1 MRLAEIATRRVG
13 IWGLGLEGRAV
24 LGAVAA
30 SPAGVVVV
38 DEREASALAAEPLP
52 GVDYNWGAGSLERLL
67 DCDLVVVS
75 PGIPRTH
82 PFLETLRAK
91 EIHLTSGSAVWLE
104 SEAAR
109 AVGVTGTKGK
119 STTASLIHAILSQPT
134 GTGTGTGTRTGTGT
148 DAGAVLAGNIGL
160 PLLAVPPGP
169 ATVVAELSSYQCFW
183 ITRSPRVAVVT
194 NLYEEHLP
202 WHGSL
207 ERYWQDKARI
217 AVHGAAVLVCD
228 EPTLAK
234 LVSVEPRVRELPTLL
249 AATSGEDIVDRDGTR
264 LLTVRELPPH
274 LRAGHLVSSVR
285 LAVLA
290 AGAALETPLSPDAV
304 RRGLAGHAPLPH
316 RLETISRD
324 GGLVWVDDTLST
336 TANSVIAAVEAFDAE
351 HTILIVGGQDRG
363 ISYQPLNDFL
373 LGSPRRVDVIAIP
386 SNGPAVVAEFG
397 ERRPDRVHPAAGL
410 REAVALAARLGS
422 PGCHVILSPGAPSYD
437 RYANYAEKSAEFHDA
452 VTRLHPPT
460 P

>member
-1 MRLAEIATRRVG
+1 MAEIATRRVG

-38 DEREASALAAEPLP
+38 DEREASADVAETLP
-52 GVDYNWGAGSLERLL
+52 GVEYNWGAGSLERLL

-104 SEAAR
+104 SEAER

-134 GTGTGTGTRTGTGT
+134 GT

-169 ATVVAELSSYQCFW
+169 AAVVAELSSYQCFW

-234 LVSVEPRVRELPTLL
+234 LVSVEPRVRGLPTLL

-304 RRGLAGHAPLPH
+304 HRGLAGHAPLPH

-336 TANSVIAAVEAFDAE
+336 TANSVVAAVEAFDAE

-386 SNGPAVVAEFG
+386 SNGLAVVAEFG
-397 ERRPDRVHPAAGL
+397 ERHPDRVHPARGL

-422 PGCHVILSPGAPSYD
+422 LGSHVILSPGAPSYD

-452 VTRLHPPT
+452 VTRLYSPSPQIA
-460 P
+460 